1 MRFSAAVV
9 TYTQQHEFRRPRKTL
24 WSQFTIRHY
33 DGANVICHRVM
44 QKQGG
49 VMFDVELDRMVLLCT
64 KRMPRGLGGE
74 GGGGAERN
82 ATCAV
87 HAVQLVQR
95 STVGM
100 VCRRR
105 SNERCSWATQGEGAG
120 RRTGGMR
127 V

>member
-1 MRFSAAVV
+1 MRAGVSTEWHKEANYPMRFSAAVV

-74 GGGGAERN
+74 GGGGRKE
-82 ATCAV
+82 TPHV
-87 HAVQLVQR
+87 LF
-95 STVGM
+95 TL
-100 VCRRR
+100 
-105 SNERCSWATQGEGAG
+105 CS
-120 RRTGGMR
+120 
-127 V
+127 